1 MTFKLDITQ
10 EELPIFQAEADEQL
24 QILEE
29 GLVRLEKSE
38 SSPELVQTLFRAAH
52 TLKGSSGMIG
62 HKSMVE
68 LTHALETVLDGFR
81 KGTLNLTSDLI
92 DVCLDSVDDLR
103 RMCDEV
109 QAGEATEI
117 DNRILVERFS
127 RASIEAKT
135 DSQPPA
141 DPPPPEKK
149 ETAPTTAKIKP
160 KAAESTPKSNGKPG
174 RKPKEKAAV
183 DKSKEMTIKALIS
196 PNSIAS
202 AARALQ
208 LMLALQ
214 DLGKVKSMKPSQ
226 EEIESAAPVSE
237 FTATIVP
244 AKSLDDIKKSL
255 FAISELDKIIIDDEE
270 IDFSAPKEETP
281 LEQPETS
288 EPKTARKPVGEIL
301 VGKGIITQEQ
311 LAQALENQKNAGPAA
326 TLGQTLVS
334 MGLVTQELLDVAIEE
349 QKELQKAAAPTPAA
363 DTGKAQVHAAEKTV
377 RTSVERLDKLM
388 NLVGELITDRNRI
401 YQIRREFE
409 ARYKGDPRVEVLS
422 ETVTH
427 IGRITDN
434 LQAEVMGIRMLPVS
448 NVFNKFPRLVRDLSK
463 KAGKEI
469 DLVMRGEDTE
479 LDRSVIEEI
488 SDPLIHLLRNSVDHG
503 IETPQE
509 RREAGKP
516 ERGIILL
523 TARHEQGR
531 IIITV
536 EDNGRG
542 IDVERVKAKAVERNI
557 LSKAE
562 ADALPDNEAVD
573 LIFLSGLS
581 TAKTI
586 SDVSGRGVGMD
597 IVRNNIERL
606 NGSIIVDTWP
616 GKGTQFQLVLPL
628 TLAIVPT
635 LLVAV
640 GDSTY
645 AIPLVTVT
653 ETLRIKHEDIQT
665 VNSRPVIL
673 LRDHVLPVIKMEE
686 VFNINSRTNGGA
698 EAQNSYVVVVRSGKT
713 QVGLIV
719 DKLIGEQ
726 EVVVKSLSTI
736 IGEISGISSA
746 AILGDGQ
753 VTLIVDVQSL
763 FKLVSVR

>member
-38 SSPELVQTLFRAAH
+38 GNPELVQTLFRAAH

-81 KGTLNLTSDLI
+81 KGSLNLTSDLI

-109 QAGEATEI
+109 QQGEATEI
-117 DNRILVERFS
+117 DNRALVERFT
-127 RASIEAKT
+127 RASSEAKV
-135 DSQPPA
+135 DSQTSSETTPPA
-141 DPPPPEKK
+141 TKASASTAPKSKSESPEK
-149 ETAPTTAKIKP
+149 PP
-160 KAAESTPKSNGKPG
+160 KTNGKQAN
-174 RKPKEKAAV
+174 KPKEKGTV
-183 DKSKEMTIKALIS
+183 QKKGQLLIKAIIS
-196 PNSIAS
+196 PDSIAS

-208 LMLALQ
+208 LMMTLQ
-214 DLGKVKSMKPSQ
+214 DMGKVIAMKPTQ
-226 EEIESAAPVSE
+226 DEIETAAPVSE
-237 FTATIVP
+237 FIATIIP
-244 AKSLDDIKKSL
+244 SKPFEEMKKALCS
-255 FAISELDKIIIDDEE
+255 ISELKQITIGEE
-270 IDFSAPKEETP
+270 EFDLCNKKVEIPVEP
-281 LEQPETS
+281 IEQKST
-288 EPKTARKPVGEIL
+288 RKPVGEIL
-301 VGKGIITQEQ
+301 VAKGVITSEQ
-311 LAQALENQKNAGPAA
+311 LTQALENQKDAGPAA

-334 MGLVTQELLDVAIEE
+334 MGYVTQEMLDEVLEE
-349 QKELQKAAAPTPAA
+349 QKEQQKAPAPNAPA
-363 DTGKAQVHAAEKTV
+363 DTLTRTPGHVGEKTV

-401 YQIRREFE
+401 YQIRRDFE
-409 ARYKGDPRVEVLS
+409 SRYKGDPRVEVLS

-448 NVFNKFPRLVRDLSK
+448 NVFNKFPRLVRDLSR

-503 IETPQE
+503 VETPQE

-536 EDNGRG
+536 EDNGKG
-542 IDVERVKAKAVERNI
+542 IDVDRVKAKAVERNI
-557 LSKAE
+557 MSKAE
-562 ADALPDNEAVD
+562 ADILSDQEAID

-635 LLVAV
+635 LLVQV
-640 GDSTY
+640 GDATY

-653 ETLRIKHEDIQT
+653 ETLRIKHENIQT
-665 VNSRPVIL
+665 VNNRPVIL

-686 VFNINSRTNGGA
+686 VFNIHSHSNGGS
-698 EAQNSYVVVVRSGKT
+698 ETQNSYVVVVRSGKT

-726 EVVVKSLSTI
+726 EVVVKSLSSV
-736 IGEISGISSA
+736 IGEINGISSA

-753 VTLIVDVQSL
+753 VTLIIDVQSL